1 MPFVSLSSAFRCRL
15 FPNNYW
21 DKFIKRKVSLSIE
34 KRRLTRFFC
43 ANTPISV
50 SSQMWSGDPQVR
62 RSVWSWTHRWV
73 VRPGQE
79 RSGFWSYSG
88 DCGEGSIAGLL
99 VKTLFISSHFPD
111 QDVLQLR
118 CFVLYWL
125 PVEENTSPGECQ
137 PDLSQWAATDCLFV
151 CVFLSTLERLQTAKI
166 YSLGC

>member
-1 MPFVSLSSAFRCRL
+1 MPFVSLSSALRCRL

-34 KRRLTRFFC
+34 KRRLTRFC
-43 ANTPISV
+43 CVNTPISV
-50 SSQMWSGDPQVR
+50 SSRTWSGAPQVR
-62 RSVWSWTHRWV
+62 RSIRSWTHRWV
-73 VRPGQE
+73 VGPGQE

-111 QDVLQLR
+111 QDVLQRR
-118 CFVLYWL
+118 CFVPYWL
-125 PVEENTSPGECQ
+125 PVEENASQGACQ

-151 CVFLSTLERLQTAKI
+151 CVLPSTLERPQTAKI
-166 YSLGC
+166 DFLGC